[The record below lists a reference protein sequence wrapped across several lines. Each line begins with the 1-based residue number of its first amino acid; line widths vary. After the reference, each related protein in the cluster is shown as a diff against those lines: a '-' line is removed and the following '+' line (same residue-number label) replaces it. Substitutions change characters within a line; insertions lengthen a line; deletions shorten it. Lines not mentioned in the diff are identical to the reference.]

1 MRFLVQ
7 QGIPVIPKSTS
18 IVRMEENM
26 KIFDFTLS
34 EVDMDTIREL
44 NIHDKGSR
52 SFTDTE
58 YARRII
64 GQVF

>member
-1 MRFLVQ
+1 
-7 QGIPVIPKSTS
+7 
-18 IVRMEENM
+18 MEENM

-58 YARRII
+58 YARRTI